1 VEHLTM
7 AAIPIAVGELGWDAP
22 VTRVELGAGF
32 SPRRRVL
39 LKTSWQHNQRDGGRV
54 PESDLV
60 AAQVLL
66 WF

>member
-7 AAIPIAVGELGWDAP
+7 TAIPTFAGAQGWDAP

-32 SPRRRVL
+32 SPRRHVL
-39 LKTSWQHNQRDGGRV
+39 LKTSWQHNWRDGGRV
-54 PESDLV
+54 RENDLV